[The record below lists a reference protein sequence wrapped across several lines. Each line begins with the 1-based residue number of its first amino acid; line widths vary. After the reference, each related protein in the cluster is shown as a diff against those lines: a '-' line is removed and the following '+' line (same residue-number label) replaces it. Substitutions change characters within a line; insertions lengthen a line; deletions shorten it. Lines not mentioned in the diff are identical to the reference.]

1 MGLGQFEGS
10 VNVRKEQA
18 DVHEPV
24 PFQVREGPV
33 WMEDDRKADTS
44 AVLCP
49 GEGGLQKVVDL
60 PGSAKMSDDESY
72 LANALLESEI
82 TEVEAAVEGTE
93 EGKNNAGGI
102 RAKTHLGEDNGD
114 DWLLEFVQLRKGEVA
129 DG

>member
-10 VNVRKEQA
+10 VDVRKEQA

-33 WMEDDRKADTS
+33 WMEEDGKADTS

-49 GEGGLQKVVDL
+49 GEGDLQKVVDL

-93 EGKNNAGGI
+93 EGKNAGGI
-102 RAKTHLGEDNGD
+102 RAKTHLGEDDWD
-114 DWLLEFVQLRKGEVA
+114 DWLLEFVQLLEGEVA
-129 DG
+129 NG